1 MNDWVFNQAVIN
13 NPAALINIFNK
24 VNLFDEIDQRKK
36 DGLFRVRKTLN
47 SAQGPLVTID
57 DKKYLN
63 FSSNDYLGLANN
75 EILKGVMIDAIHEYG
90 LGAGSSQLVV
100 GHLKPHQQLENKLA
114 TFLKRDAALIFPTG
128 YQANLAIASVLIDS
142 NTVVIQD
149 KLNHASLIDAALLSN
164 GKLVRYRHQ
173 DLKHLERILEKHK
186 NNKLIIMTDGVFS
199 MDGDYAPLIQIADLC
214 KTYNAVLIVDDAHGL
229 GVLGETGAG
238 LPEELKLGQEQ
249 VPLLIG
255 TFGKSFGLGGA
266 FVSGSTLH
274 VEAFIQKARTYI
286 YTTAMLPAVAATLVC
301 AIDVVTNGDHLRKHL
316 KSLIRHYKKMIDET
330 VLENNKSE
338 SHIQPFVIGSSTET
352 VALSNALLEDKIL
365 ATAIRPPTVPHGT
378 SRLRLSI
385 TAAHGEEQVTKLVHS
400 IKTHLH
406 EI

>member
-1 MNDWVFNQAVIN
+1 M
-13 NPAALINIFNK
+13 
-24 VNLFDEIDQRKK
+24 NLFDEIDQRKK
-36 DGLFRVRKTLN
+36 DGLFRVRKTLD

-57 DKKYLN
+57 DNEFLN

-75 EILKGVMIDAIHEYG
+75 ETLKSVMIDAIHKYG

-100 GHLKPHQQLENKLA
+100 GHIKPHQQLEKKLT
-114 TFLKRDAALIFPTG
+114 TFLNRDAALIFPSG

-149 KLNHASLIDAALLSN
+149 KLNHASLIDAAKLSN
-164 GKLVRYRHQ
+164 GKLVRYRHK
-173 DLKHLERILEKHK
+173 DLKHLESILEKYK
-186 NNKLIIMTDGVFS
+186 KNKLMIMSDGVFS

-214 KTYNAVLIVDDAHGL
+214 KTYNALLIVDDAHGL

-238 LPEELKLGQEQ
+238 LPEKLNLGQKQ

-266 FVSGSTLH
+266 FISGSALH

-286 YTTAMLPAVAATLVC
+286 YTTAMLPAVASTIVCGIDLV
-301 AIDVVTNGDHLRKHL
+301 INGENLRKRIKNL
-316 KSLIRHYKKMIDET
+316 VTHYKKMNAQAG
-330 VLENNKSE
+330 LGNNESQ
-338 SHIQPFVIGSSTET
+338 SHIQPFLIGDSNEAMT
-352 VALSNALLEDKIL
+352 LSNALLKDKII
-365 ATAIRPPTVPHGT
+365 ATAIRPPTVPKGT

-385 TAAHGEEQVTKLVHS
+385 TAAHNEEQVTRLVRS
-400 IKTHLH
+400 INTHLDK
-406 EI
+406 I

>member
-1 MNDWVFNQAVIN
+1 M
-13 NPAALINIFNK
+13 
-24 VNLFDEIDQRKK
+24 NLFDEIKQRKK

-47 SAQGPLVTID
+47 SAQGPLVTIG
-57 DKKYLN
+57 DKEYLN

-75 EILKGVMIDAIHEYG
+75 ETLKGVMIDAIHEYG
-90 LGAGSSQLVV
+90 LGAGSSQLLV
-100 GHLKPHQQLENKLA
+100 GHLRPHQELEKKLA
-114 TFLKRDAALIFPTG
+114 AFLKRDAALIFPTG
-128 YQANLAIASVLIDS
+128 YQANLAVASVLVDS
-142 NTVVIQD
+142 KTVVIQD

-164 GKLVRYRHQ
+164 GKLVRYRHK
-173 DLKHLERILEKHK
+173 DLKHLEYVLEKYK
-186 NNKLIIMTDGVFS
+186 KNKLIIMSDGVFS

-214 KTYNAVLIVDDAHGL
+214 KTYNALLIVDDAHGL
-229 GVLGETGAG
+229 GAMGETGAG
-238 LPEELKLGQEQ
+238 LLEELKLGQEQ

-266 FVSGSTLH
+266 FVSGSALH

-301 AIDVVTNGDHLRKHL
+301 AIDVVANGEQLRKHL
-316 KSLIRHYKKMIDET
+316 KSLITHYKKMIDET
-330 VLENNKSE
+330 DLENNESQ
-338 SHIQPFVIGSSTET
+338 SHIQPYVIGGSRQTM
-352 VALSNALLEDKIL
+352 ALSNALLDDEIL
-365 ATAIRPPTVPHGT
+365 ATAIRPPTVPKGT

-385 TAAHGEEQVTKLVHS
+385 TAAHSEKQVTRLVHS

>member
-1 MNDWVFNQAVIN
+1 M
-13 NPAALINIFNK
+13 
-24 VNLFDEIDQRKK
+24 NLFDEIDQRKN

-47 SAQGPLVTID
+47 SAQGPLVTIE
-57 DKKYLN
+57 DKVYLN

-75 EILKGVMIDAIHEYG
+75 EVLKCIMIDAIHEYG
-90 LGAGSSQLVV
+90 LGAASSQLVV
-100 GHLKPHQQLENKLA
+100 GHLRPHQQLENKLA
-114 TFLKRDAALIFPTG
+114 AFLKRDAALVFPSG

-149 KLNHASLIDAALLSN
+149 RLNHASLIDAALLSN
-164 GKLVRYRHQ
+164 GKLVRYRHN
-173 DLKHLERILEKHK
+173 DLKHLERVLEKYK
-186 NNKLIIMTDGVFS
+186 NNNLIIMSDGVFS

-214 KTYNAVLIVDDAHGL
+214 KTYNALLVVDDAHGL

-266 FVSGSTLH
+266 FVSGSSLYI
-274 VEAFIQKARTYI
+274 EAFIQKARTYI
-286 YTTAMLPAVAATLVC
+286 YTTAMLPAVAATLVR
-301 AIDVVTNGDHLRKHL
+301 AIDVVANGEQLRKHL
-316 KSLIRHYKKMIDET
+316 KYLIRRYKNMIDET
-330 VLENNKSE
+330 GLVNNKSQ
-338 SHIQPFVIGSSTET
+338 SHIQPLVVGGSKET
-352 VALSNALLEDKIL
+352 LALSNALLDDYIL
-365 ATAIRPPTVPHGT
+365 ATAIRPPTVPKGT

-385 TAAHGEEQVTKLVHS
+385 TAAHSEDQVTRLVHS

-406 EI
+406 EV